1 MNAKISVFI
10 IICTEAILYLLLY
23 ILQDCTFKL
32 RHYFNPGLDIV

>member
-10 IICTEAILYLLLY
+10 IICTETITYLLLY

-32 RHYFNPGLDIV
+32 LNYFNPGLDVV